1 MIISFTILLNYAV
14 ATLQL
19 LDYFYPSISTH
30 KTLWPNCQEK
40 RLLTHRT
47 FKKAGLKP
55 VRGFFHGYGTHTS
68 KEDLAT

>member
-55 VRGFFHGYGTHTS
+55 VRGFFHGYGTLTS